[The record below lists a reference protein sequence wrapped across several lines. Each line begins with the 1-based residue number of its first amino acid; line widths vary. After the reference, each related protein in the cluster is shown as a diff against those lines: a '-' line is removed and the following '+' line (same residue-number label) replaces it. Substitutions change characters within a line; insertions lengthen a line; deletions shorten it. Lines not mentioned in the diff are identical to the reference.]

1 MLILI
6 WSTIKD
12 GDKFENDQ
20 LVSTQRLHSIP
31 MSCKYKVEEGELAL
45 KNVVCVKQKG
55 DFIVPKAADGDSV
68 KLW

>member
-1 MLILI
+1 MLISI

-12 GDKFENDQ
+12 GDKFDNDL
-20 LVSTQRLHSIP
+20 LVGTQRLHNIP
-31 MSCKYKVEEGELAL
+31 TGCKCKVEEGELAL

-55 DFIVPKAADGDSV
+55 DFIVPKAADGDSI